1 MKTFIY
7 YSKTD
12 SKEEILDKTIADRIE
27 IATYRFAKRKK
38 LPVSS
43 FLSLFTVKEYEEEE
57 N

>member
-27 IATYRFAKRKK
+27 IATYRFAQRKQ

>member
-12 SKEEILDKTIADRIE
+12 SKKEILDKTIADRIE
-27 IATYRFAKRKK
+27 IATYRFAQRKK